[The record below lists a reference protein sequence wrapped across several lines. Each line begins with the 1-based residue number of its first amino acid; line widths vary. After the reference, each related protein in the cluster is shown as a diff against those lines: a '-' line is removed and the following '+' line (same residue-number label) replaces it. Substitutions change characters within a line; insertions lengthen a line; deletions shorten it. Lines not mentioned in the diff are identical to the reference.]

1 MNQRIAR
8 TNRRK
13 VGTGGENYASMILAR
28 DGYSVLCRNYTCP
41 KGEVDII
48 AAKDD
53 CICFVEVKLRSL
65 SSGVSAAEAVDKQ
78 KLARISGCIEYFFDE
93 YRDNRYASSLRPRVD
108 IVEIYTAKGMVK
120 KYNHITDVDI
130 H

>member
-78 KLARISGCIEYFFDE
+78 KLARISGCIIFSACTNLTPVGSCY
-93 YRDNRYASSLRPRVD
+93 SL
-108 IVEIYTAKGMVK
+108 
-120 KYNHITDVDI
+120 I
-130 H
+130 HNTS